1 MTMSNEFDPH
11 AVPPF
16 PVFTIRQS
24 EDGTDTLD
32 GVPIEPA
39 HGEASR
45 HRAATDAAAQK
56 AAQQG
61 HDAVRVRAHLVG
73 GRKVDFI
80 VRTTGEVYDTTAP
93 DAPVKPSRKK
103 RTLILT
109 AAGLTGVLVLG
120 GGAFVLGHA
129 LGGDEPEPVATTQ
142 PPPPGYGT
150 DIPVGLPDAFADHAA
165 WTTEVND
172 TALAREMHDGRILTL
187 TADRTLAIL
196 DPERGETQ
204 WVGSSAPTDLDEV
217 HETTWQ
223 GRPVLAS
230 ASSQSLSLWP
240 LDDGEDQAAP
250 VTVSLDASADVTY
263 AGTAPL
269 IDLGDYTVLAPA
281 TPTSETKRIT
291 LPPGAVPAA
300 VTDGAIRSIT
310 DEAVWSTDPETEEH
324 EQVNLD
330 APKGAKGSPEAVIGL
345 TADHALAEWKQKDSS
360 KSSLALIDLTTGDV
374 EAHATVTRPPS
385 DSDPLISDAD
395 AQTAVIGDVFVSYGN
410 DPALVELE
418 TFETTAIKGHRL
430 HGTAD
435 QEPATV
441 TVTADGLNLED
452 YPLYSPEDPSPVLV
466 TDEAAY
472 VVHTRVDQTYLYR
485 ADRTPSKEPT
495 P

>member
-1 MTMSNEFDPH
+1 MSNEFDPH

-24 EDGTDTLD
+24 QDGTDTLD

-39 HGEASR
+39 HEEANR
-45 HRAATDAAAQK
+45 ERAATDAAAQK
-56 AAQQG
+56 GAQQG

-73 GRKVDFI
+73 GRRVDFV

-93 DAPVKPSRKK
+93 EEPVKPRRRK
-103 RTLILT
+103 RVLVLT
-109 AAGLTGVLVLG
+109 AVGLTGALILGG
-120 GGAFVLGHA
+120 GGAFVLGHT
-129 LGGDEPEPVATTQ
+129 LSTEEPEPVAATPT
-142 PPPPGYGT
+142 PPPGYGT
-150 DIPVGLPDAFADHAA
+150 DIPVGLPDTFTTNAA
-165 WTTEVND
+165 WTAEVNEQ
-172 TALAREMHDGRILTL
+172 ALAREMHDGRILTL

-196 DPERGETQ
+196 DPETGKAQ

-223 GRPVLAS
+223 GRRVLAS

-240 LDDGEDQAAP
+240 LDDGEDRAAP
-250 VTVSLDASADVTY
+250 VTVSLEASADVTY

-281 TPTSETKRIT
+281 TPTREAKRVT

-300 VTDGAIRSIT
+300 VADGAIRSLT

-324 EQVNLD
+324 EQVSLD
-330 APKGAKGSPEAVIGL
+330 PPKGASGSPEEVIGL
-345 TADHALAEWKQKDSS
+345 SPDHALAQWPQKDSS
-360 KSSLALIDLTTGDV
+360 KSAVALIDLTTGTV
-374 EAHATVTRPPS
+374 AAHATLTRPPS
-385 DSDPLISDAD
+385 ESDPLISDAD
-395 AQTAVIGDVFVSYGN
+395 AQTAVIGEVFVSYGE
-410 DPALVELE
+410 DPALVELDG
-418 TFETTAIKGHRL
+418 FDATAIDGRRL
-430 HGTAD
+430 YGTEDRA
-435 QEPATV
+435 PVTATV
-441 TVTADGLNLED
+441 TGDGLEIEE

-495 P
+495 S